1 LAAREVG
8 PDGEIIMPFS
18 DIGSL
23 VLVGAG
29 KMGGAMLH
37 GWLKKG
43 MSPKAVAIVDPHIGS
58 EAFSMLIEY
67 SVTHYKDAADIAAPA
82 DVVVLAV
89 KPQQMGEALPAL
101 KRVVGPSTLVVSIAA
116 GTTLANLSA
125 TLGNGPIIRV
135 MPNTPAQVG
144 QGMSVAVGNAA
155 VTEAH
160 RRIVSSLLT
169 AVGKS
174 AWVNDES
181 LIDAV
186 TAVSGSGP
194 AYVFLLVEAMAAAGE
209 KAGLAPDLAML
220 LARQTVVGAGALMG
234 NVPTDA
240 ATLRKNVTSPGG
252 TTAAALA
259 VLMGE
264 GGWQPLIDAAVAAAA
279 HRSRDLAG

>member
-1 LAAREVG
+1 
-8 PDGEIIMPFS
+8 MPLS

-43 MSPKAVAIVDPHIGS
+43 MNPKAVAIVDPHIGS

-67 SVTHYKDAADIAAPA
+67 SVTHHKDAAEITEPA
-82 DVVVLAV
+82 DIVVLAV

-101 KRVVGPSTLVVSIAA
+101 KGVIGPSTLVVSIAA

-125 TLGNGPIIRV
+125 ALGDGPIIRV

-160 RRIVSSLLT
+160 RRVVTNLLN
-169 AVGKS
+169 AVGKTG
-174 AWVNDES
+174 WVGDEA

-186 TAVSGSGP
+186 TALSGSGP

-209 KAGLAPDLAML
+209 KAGLPRELAML
-220 LARQTVVGAGALMG
+220 LARQTVVGAGALLG
-234 NVPTDA
+234 GVPTDA

-259 VLMGE
+259 VLMGDQ
-264 GGWQPLIDAAVAAAA
+264 GWQPLIDAAIAAAA
-279 HRSRDLAG
+279 RRSRELAG

>member
-1 LAAREVG
+1 
-8 PDGEIIMPFS
+8 MPLS

-67 SVTHYKDAADIAAPA
+67 SITHYKDAADITHSA

-116 GTTLANLSA
+116 GTTLANLA
-125 TLGNGPIIRV
+125 AALGDGPIIRV

-160 RRIVSSLLT
+160 RRVVTNLLN

-174 AWVNDES
+174 AWITDEA
-181 LIDAV
+181 LIDVV
-186 TAVSGSGP
+186 TALSGGGP
-194 AYVFLLVEAMAAAGE
+194 AYVFLLVEALAAAGE
-209 KAGLAPDLAML
+209 KAGLTHDAAML
-220 LARQTVVGAGALMG
+220 LARQTIVGAGALLG
-234 NVPTDA
+234 SVPTDA

-259 VLMGE
+259 VLMGDQ
-264 GGWQPLIDAAVAAAA
+264 GWQPLIDEAIAAATR
-279 HRSRDLAG
+279 RSRELAG

>member
-1 LAAREVG
+1 
-8 PDGEIIMPFS
+8 MPFS
-18 DIGSL
+18 EIGSL

-43 MSPKAVAIVDPHIGS
+43 MNPKSVAIVDPHIGS

-67 SVTHYKDAADIAAPA
+67 SITHYKDAGDISEPA
-82 DVVVLAV
+82 DVVMLAV

-116 GTTLANLSA
+116 GTTLANLA
-125 TLGNGPIIRV
+125 AAIGDGPIIRV

-144 QGMSVAVGNAA
+144 QGMSVAVGNGA

-160 RRIVSSLLT
+160 RRVVTSLLN

-174 AWVNDES
+174 AWIQDES

-186 TAVSGSGP
+186 TGLSGSGP

-220 LARQTVVGAGALMG
+220 LARQTVVGAGALLG
-234 NVPTDA
+234 GVPTDA

-252 TTAAALA
+252 TTAAGLA

-264 GGWQPLIDAAVAAAA
+264 EGWQPLIDAAIAAAA
-279 HRSRDLAG
+279 HRSRELAG

>member
-1 LAAREVG
+1 
-8 PDGEIIMPFS
+8 MPFS

-43 MSPKAVAIVDPHIGS
+43 MSPKTVSIVDPHIGS

-67 SVTHYKDAADIAAPA
+67 SVTHYKDAGDITEPA

-116 GTTLANLSA
+116 GTTLANLA
-125 TLGNGPIIRV
+125 AALGDGPIIRV

-160 RRIVSSLLT
+160 RRIVSSLLN

-174 AWVNDES
+174 AWIGNEAQ
-181 LIDAV
+181 IDAV
-186 TAVSGSGP
+186 TGLSGSGP
-194 AYVFLLVEAMAAAGE
+194 AYVFLLVEALAVAGE
-209 KAGLAPDLAML
+209 KAGLTPDLAMQ
-220 LARQTVVGAGALMG
+220 LARQTIVGAGALLAG
-234 NVPTDA
+234 VPTDA

-264 GGWQPLIDAAVAAAA
+264 HGWQPVIDEAVAAAA
-279 HRSRDLAG
+279 HRSRELAG

>member
-1 LAAREVG
+1 MKAGAN
-8 PDGEIIMPFS
+8 GEIIMPFAE
-18 DIGSL
+18 INSL

-43 MSPKAVAIVDPHIGS
+43 LSPKAVSIVDPHIGS

-67 SVTHYKDAADIAAPA
+67 SITHFKDAGDIAEPA

-101 KRVVGPSTLVVSIAA
+101 ARVVGPGTLVVSIAA
-116 GTTLANLSA
+116 GTTLANLEA
-125 TLGNGPIIRV
+125 ALGNGPIIRV

-155 VTEAH
+155 VTETH
-160 RRIVSSLLT
+160 RRIVTSLLN

-174 AWVNDES
+174 AWIHDEG
-181 LIDAV
+181 LIDVV
-186 TAVSGSGP
+186 TALSGGGP
-194 AYVFLLVEAMAAAGE
+194 AYVFLLVEALAAAGE
-209 KAGLAPDLAML
+209 KAGLGTELSMQ
-220 LARQTVVGAGALMG
+220 LARQTIVGAGALLG
-234 NVPTDA
+234 SVTTDA
-240 ATLRKNVTSPGG
+240 AILRKNVTSPGG
-252 TTAAALA
+252 TTAAALG

-264 GGWQPLIDAAVAAAA
+264 AGWQPLVDEAIAAATR
-279 HRSRDLAG
+279 RSRELAG

>member
-1 LAAREVG
+1 
-8 PDGEIIMPFS
+8 MPLS

-43 MSPKAVAIVDPHIGS
+43 MNPKAVAIVDPHIGS

-67 SVTHYKDAADIAAPA
+67 SVAHHKDAAEITDPA
-82 DVVVLAV
+82 DIVVLAV

-101 KRVVGPSTLVVSIAA
+101 KGVIGPSTLVVSIAA

-125 TLGNGPIIRV
+125 VLGDGPIVRV

-144 QGMSVAVGNAA
+144 QGMSVAVGNGA

-160 RRIVSSLLT
+160 RRVVTNLLN
-169 AVGKS
+169 AVGKTG
-174 AWVNDES
+174 WIGDEA

-186 TAVSGSGP
+186 TALSGSGP

-209 KAGLAPDLAML
+209 KAGLTRELAML
-220 LARQTVVGAGALMG
+220 LARQTVVGAGALLG
-234 NVPTDA
+234 GVPTDA

-259 VLMGE
+259 VLMGDQ
-264 GGWQPLIDAAVAAAA
+264 GWQPLIDEAIAAAA
-279 HRSRDLAG
+279 RRSRELAG

>member
-1 LAAREVG
+1 
-8 PDGEIIMPFS
+8 MPFS
-18 DIGSL
+18 EIGSL

-43 MSPKAVAIVDPHIGS
+43 LSPKSVAIVDPHIGS

-67 SVTHYKDAADIAAPA
+67 SITHHRDASELSDPV

-101 KRVVGPSTLVVSIAA
+101 TRIVSPSTLVVSIAA
-116 GTTLANLSA
+116 GTTLSA
-125 TLGNGPIIRV
+125 LEAALGSGPIVRV

-144 QGMSVAVGNAA
+144 QGMSVAIGNAA

-160 RRIVSSLLT
+160 RRIVTSLLN
-169 AVGKS
+169 AIGKS
-174 AWVNDES
+174 AWIGNEAE
-181 LIDAV
+181 IDIV
-186 TAVSGSGP
+186 TALSGGGP
-194 AYVFLLVEAMAAAGE
+194 AYVFLLVEALAAAGE
-209 KAGLAPDLAML
+209 KAGLSADLAML
-220 LARQTVVGAGALMG
+220 LARQTIIGAGALLG
-234 NVPTDA
+234 GVPTDA

-252 TTAAALA
+252 TTAAALG

-264 GGWQPLIDAAVAAAA
+264 TGWQPLLDQAIAAATA
-279 HRSRDLAG
+279 RSRELAG

>member
-1 LAAREVG
+1 
-8 PDGEIIMPFS
+8 MPFS

-43 MSPKAVAIVDPHIGS
+43 MNPKAVSIVDPHIGS

-67 SVTHYKDAADIAAPA
+67 SVTHYKDAADITEPA
-82 DVVVLAV
+82 DIVVLAV
-89 KPQQMGEALPAL
+89 KPQQMIEALPAL
-101 KRVVGPSTLVVSIAA
+101 KRVVGPTTLVVSIAA
-116 GTTLANLSA
+116 GTTLANLA
-125 TLGNGPIIRV
+125 AALGDGPIIRV

-144 QGMSVAVGNAA
+144 QGMSVAVGNAV

-160 RRIVSSLLT
+160 RRTVSSLLN

-174 AWVNDES
+174 AWINDES
-181 LIDAV
+181 LIDVV
-186 TAVSGSGP
+186 TALSGGGP
-194 AYVFLLVEAMAAAGE
+194 AYVFLLVEALAAAGQ
-209 KAGLAPDLAML
+209 KAGLAPELSMQ
-220 LARQTVVGAGALMG
+220 LARQTIVGAGALLG
-234 NVPTDA
+234 GVTTDA

-264 GGWQPLIDAAVAAAA
+264 NGWQPLVDEAIAAAT
-279 HRSRDLAG
+279 HRSRELAG

>member
-1 LAAREVG
+1 
-8 PDGEIIMPFS
+8 MPFS
-18 DIGSL
+18 EIGSL

-43 MSPKAVAIVDPHIGS
+43 MNPKSVSIVDPHIGS

-67 SVTHYKDAADIAAPA
+67 SVTHYKDAADISEPA
-82 DVVVLAV
+82 DVVMLAV

-116 GTTLANLSA
+116 GTTLA
-125 TLGNGPIIRV
+125 TLAAALGDGPIIRV

-144 QGMSVAVGNAA
+144 QGMSVAVGNGA

-160 RRIVSSLLT
+160 RRVVTSLLN

-174 AWVNDES
+174 AWIGDEA

-186 TAVSGSGP
+186 TGLSGSGP

-209 KAGLAPDLAML
+209 KAGLAPDLAMQ
-220 LARQTVVGAGALMG
+220 LARQTVVGAGALLG
-234 NVPTDA
+234 GVPTDA

-252 TTAAALA
+252 TTAAGLA

-264 GGWQPLIDAAVAAAA
+264 EGWQPLVDAAIAAAT
-279 HRSRDLAG
+279 HRSRELAG

>member
-1 LAAREVG
+1 
-8 PDGEIIMPFS
+8 MPLS

-37 GWLKKG
+37 GWLRKG
-43 MSPKAVAIVDPHIGS
+43 MSPRAVAIVDPHIGS

-67 SVTHYKDAADIAAPA
+67 SIAHHKDAADITEPA

-101 KRVVGPSTLVVSIAA
+101 RRVVGPTTLVVSIAA
-116 GTTLANLSA
+116 GTTLA
-125 TLGNGPIIRV
+125 TLAAALGDGPIIRV

-155 VTEAH
+155 VTPTH
-160 RRIVSSLLT
+160 RRLVTGLLD

-174 AWVNDES
+174 AWIDDEA

-186 TAVSGSGP
+186 TGLSGSGP
-194 AYVFLLVEAMAAAGE
+194 AYVFLMVEALAAAGE
-209 KAGLAPDLAML
+209 KAGLPRDLAML

-234 NVPTDA
+234 GVPTDA

-264 GGWQPLIDAAVAAAA
+264 TGWQGLIDEAVAAAVR
-279 HRSRDLAG
+279 RSRELAG